1 MNFGIFDILI
11 HTDLKTKI
19 FVVLSIILL
28 GVGQYLALKSSFKYI
43 LIPALHILFG
53 LLLSMVSR
61 YHILV
66 HLMVYIGPSAILS
79 TILFFMYNRKAHEA
93 GPYDISYNTNKGK
106 LTINPF
112 SGVCILGTPK
122 AGKTASLIRPTIQ
135 QLAEKGYAGV
145 IYDYKRF
152 DLTRTAYFYYMNNK
166 EVDFRMVNFFDLCY
180 SHRINPIS
188 PSVIQH
194 PAFAVEAA
202 FVFLANMMGSPRN
215 ESNSPDRYWVDSA
228 AGVLAGIIWRLRTD
242 FPDKCD
248 LPHAISI
255 AIKKDVKALTAFLE
269 KNEQS
274 VFLASSYFKSL
285 VSDKQLAGIL
295 GTLGSSLSKAA
306 LPEIFYA
313 LSGDEVNLQLNDPEH
328 PTLLCLSNTQQLDTT
343 YAPVLALI
351 ISVCIKLM
359 NQEGKHHSAVLLDE
373 APTLVIPN
381 FDNIPATA
389 RSNRIATFFCAQD
402 MVQGESGYGRIG
414 RDKILATL
422 STHLYGRVTD
432 PGTAERYSKMFGT
445 IEKVYTSSSRK
456 AGSWTSS
463 GYTASLRDISKYK
476 PELFHHLKTG
486 EFIGVIA
493 DGNMPEINAKFDFI
507 AEINEP
513 LPMIRNI
520 SREEVQAIF
529 ETIINESVEMN

>member
-1 MNFGIFDILI
+1 M
-11 HTDLKTKI
+11 
-19 FVVLSIILL
+19 FVSW
-28 GVGQYLALKSSFKYI
+28 
-43 LIPALHILFG
+43 
-53 LLLSMVSR
+53 
-61 YHILV
+61 
-66 HLMVYIGPSAILS
+66 
-79 TILFFMYNRKAHEA
+79 
-93 GPYDISYNTNKGK
+93 
-106 LTINPF
+106 
-112 SGVCILGTPK
+112 GTPK

-135 QLAEKGYAGV
+135 QLSEKGYAGV

-255 AIKKDVKALTAFLE
+255 AIKKDVKALTSFLE

-313 LSGDEVNLQLNDPEH
+313 LSGDEVNLQLNDPGA
-328 PTLLCLSNTQQLDTT
+328 SNI
-343 YAPVLALI
+343 AL
-351 ISVCIKLM
+351 
-359 NQEGKHHSAVLLDE
+359 
-373 APTLVIPN
+373 
-381 FDNIPATA
+381 
-389 RSNRIATFFCAQD
+389 
-402 MVQGESGYGRIG
+402 
-414 RDKILATL
+414 
-422 STHLYGRVTD
+422 
-432 PGTAERYSKMFGT
+432 
-445 IEKVYTSSSRK
+445 
-456 AGSWTSS
+456 
-463 GYTASLRDISKYK
+463 
-476 PELFHHLKTG
+476 
-486 EFIGVIA
+486 FI
-493 DGNMPEINAKFDFI
+493 
-507 AEINEP
+507 
-513 LPMIRNI
+513 
-520 SREEVQAIF
+520 
-529 ETIINESVEMN
+529 